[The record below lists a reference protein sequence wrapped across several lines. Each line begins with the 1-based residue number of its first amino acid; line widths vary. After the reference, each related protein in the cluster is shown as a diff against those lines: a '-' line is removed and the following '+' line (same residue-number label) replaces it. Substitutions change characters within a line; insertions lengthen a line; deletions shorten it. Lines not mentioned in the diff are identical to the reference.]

1 MNKIKLLFSALL
13 KFSFGIIFVGLF
25 LFLPAGTFDFFNA
38 WLFMGL
44 LFIPMFILGIFLFIK
59 SPELLEKRLN
69 AKEKENTQKGVVG
82 FSAILFLA
90 SFLIAGFDYRYGW
103 TQVPVWCVIL
113 ASVILLVSYA
123 LYAEV
128 MRENIYLSRTI
139 EVQENQKVIDTGLY
153 GIIRHPMYA
162 VTIWLFLSIPVVL
175 GSWWALLCM
184 APYPFLIAIRILNE
198 EKVLENNLSGYKE
211 YKAKV
216 KYRLVP
222 FIW

>member
-1 MNKIKLLFSALL
+1 MNKIKLLLSAII
-13 KFSFGIIFVGLF
+13 KFSFGIIFVGLL
-25 LFLPAGTFDFFNA
+25 LFLPAGTFNYFNA
-38 WLFMGL
+38 WLFMSL

-69 AKEKENTQKGVVG
+69 AKEKEKTQKGVVG

-90 SFLIAGFDYRYGW
+90 SFLIAGFDYRFDW
-103 TQVPVWCVIL
+103 SVIPMWCVIL
-113 ASVILLVSYA
+113 SSVILLVSYGM
-123 LYAEV
+123 YAEV

-162 VTIWLFLSIPVVL
+162 VTIWLFLAIPIVL

-184 APYPFLIAIRILNE
+184 VPYPFLIVIRILNE

-211 YKAKV
+211 YKEKV

>member
-1 MNKIKLLFSALL
+1 MNKIKLLLSEII
-13 KFSFGIIFVGLF
+13 KFYLWIIFVFLLLF
-25 LFLPAGTFDFFNA
+25 FPAGTFNYFNA
-38 WLFMGL
+38 WLFMSL
-44 LFIPMFILGIFLFIK
+44 LFIPMFILGIFLFVK

-90 SFLIAGFDYRYGW
+90 SFLIAGFDYRFDW
-103 TQVPVWCVIL
+103 SVIPMWCVIL
-113 ASVILLVSYA
+113 ASVILLVSYGM
-123 LYAEV
+123 YAEV

-162 VTIWLFLSIPVVL
+162 VTIWLFLAIPIVL

-184 APYPFLIAIRILNE
+184 VPYPFLIAIRILNE

>member
-1 MNKIKLLFSALL
+1 MNKIKLLLSAII
-13 KFSFGIIFVGLF
+13 KFSFGIIFVGLL
-25 LFLPAGTFDFFNA
+25 LFLPAGTFNYFNA
-38 WLFMGL
+38 WLFMSL

-69 AKEKENTQKGVVG
+69 AKEKEKTQKGVVG

-90 SFLIAGFDYRYGW
+90 SFLIAGFDYRFDW
-103 TQVPVWCVIL
+103 SVIPMWCVIL
-113 ASVILLVSYA
+113 ASVILLVSYGM
-123 LYAEV
+123 YAEV

-162 VTIWLFLSIPVVL
+162 VTIWLFLAIPIVL

-184 APYPFLIAIRILNE
+184 VPYPFLIAIRILNE

>member
-1 MNKIKLLFSALL
+1 MNKIKLLLSAII
-13 KFSFGIIFVGLF
+13 KFSFGIIFVGLL
-25 LFLPAGTFDFFNA
+25 LFLPAGTFYYFNA
-38 WLFMGL
+38 WLFMSL

-69 AKEKENTQKGVVG
+69 AKEKEKTQKGVVG

-90 SFLIAGFDYRYGW
+90 SFLIAGFDYRFDW
-103 TQVPVWCVIL
+103 SVIPMWCVIL
-113 ASVILLVSYA
+113 ASVILLMSYGM
-123 LYAEV
+123 YAEV

-162 VTIWLFLSIPVVL
+162 VTIWLFLAIPIVL

>member
-1 MNKIKLLFSALL
+1 MNKLKLLFSAII
-13 KFSFGIIFVGLF
+13 KFSFGIIFVGLL
-25 LFLPAGTFDFFNA
+25 LFLPAKTFQFFNA
-38 WLFMGL
+38 WLFIGL

-90 SFLIAGFDYRYGW
+90 TFLIAGFDFRFGW
-103 TQVPVWCVIL
+103 STVPLWCVIL
-113 ASVILLVSYA
+113 ASVILILSYI

-139 EVQENQKVIDTGLY
+139 EVQENQKVIDSGLY
-153 GIIRHPMYA
+153 GIVRHPMYA
-162 VTIWLFLSIPVVL
+162 VTIWLFLSIPIVL

-198 EKVLENNLSGYKE
+198 EKILEEKLVGYKE
-211 YKAKV
+211 YKSKV
-216 KYRLVP
+216 KFRLVP
-222 FIW
+222 FVW

>member
-1 MNKIKLLFSALL
+1 MNKIKLLLSTII
-13 KFSFGIIFVGLF
+13 KFSFGIIFVGLL
-25 LFLPAGTFDFFNA
+25 LFLPAGTFNYFNA
-38 WLFMGL
+38 WLFMSL

-69 AKEKENTQKGVVG
+69 AKEKEKTQKGVVG

-90 SFLIAGFDYRYGW
+90 SFLIAGFDYRFDW
-103 TQVPVWCVIL
+103 SVIPMWCVIL
-113 ASVILLVSYA
+113 ASVILLVSYGM
-123 LYAEV
+123 YAEV

-162 VTIWLFLSIPVVL
+162 VTIWLFLAIPIVL